1 MQHFSIGFFDE
12 GHIISSFIYTLFEQ
26 VPVVEIHFNERIEK
40 LFVETLSKKT
50 PDVLLMNLIRKSQI
64 NEGLVKKIKNDFPG
78 IKIVGFV
85 YGTELSQEAVFRLI
99 NSGVV
104 SILTDT
110 HSPEDILQ
118 TVKTVA
124 EKGFHMNEVVNEAM
138 IAYCKRK
145 KLLCQSFG
153 PAEKLTEREIIIIGE
168 KKAGKTSKEIAGQ
181 LYVSKKTVDGILQN
195 LYSRF
200 DCRNFHE
207 LVRKTNPE
215 SLARYMF

>member
-1 MQHFSIGFFDE
+1 MQNISVGFFDE
-12 GHIISSFIYTLFEQ
+12 GHIIRSFIFLLFEQ
-26 VPVVEIHFNERIEK
+26 SPDVEIHFNERTEK
-40 LFVETLSKKT
+40 ALVDVLEKKT
-50 PDVLLMNLIRKSQI
+50 PDVLMINLLHKSQI
-64 NEGLVKKIKNDFPG
+64 NDSLVKKIKNNFPD
-78 IKIVGFV
+78 IKIVGFI
-85 YGTELSQEAVFRLI
+85 YGAELSQEAVFRLI

-104 SILTDT
+104 SILTDV
-110 HSPEDILQ
+110 HSPDDILL

-153 PAEKLTEREIIIIGE
+153 PAEKLTDREITIIGE
-168 KKAGKTSKEIAGQ
+168 KRAGKTSKEIAGQ
-181 LYVSKKTVDGILQN
+181 LCVSKKTVDGILQN
-195 LYSRF
+195 LYSRY

-207 LVRKTNPE
+207 LVKKIDPE